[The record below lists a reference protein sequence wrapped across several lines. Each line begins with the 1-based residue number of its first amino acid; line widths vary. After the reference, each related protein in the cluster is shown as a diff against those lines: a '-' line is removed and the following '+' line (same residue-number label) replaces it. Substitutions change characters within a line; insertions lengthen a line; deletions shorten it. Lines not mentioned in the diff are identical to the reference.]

1 LSRQDRS
8 PTVPAAAPNPEVS
21 VIMAVRDHEDRVGHQ
36 VKEVASHL
44 RSLGRTFEVIAVND
58 GSRDN
63 SLSILELLAARLPEL
78 RIVRASAAGRAYQRG
93 AVEARGSILL
103 LLGQVERVSLAPLG
117 WALARIAAGRDAVML
132 RGRYVV
138 GRTLAIV
145 PVIARVPGPSPLFER
160 LFERRAQH
168 LRIDVAG
175 SRSPA
180 RSATARLLGPVLR
193 FLTVS

>member
-1 LSRQDRS
+1 MSRQDCS
-8 PTVPAAAPNPEVS
+8 PAVPAAASNPEIS
-21 VIMAVRDHEDRVGHQ
+21 VVVAVRDHEDRIGHQ

-63 SLSILELLAARLPEL
+63 SLSILELLGARLPEL
-78 RIVRASAAGRAYQRG
+78 RVVRASAAGRAYQRG

-103 LLGQVERVSLAPLG
+103 LLGQGERMSLAPLG
-117 WALARIAAGRDAVML
+117 WALARLAAGRDAVML

-145 PVIARVPGPSPLFER
+145 PVIARVRGPSPIFER

-168 LRIDVAG
+168 LRIDVVGA
-175 SRSPA
+175 RSPVQ
-180 RSATARLLGPVLR
+180 SATARLLDPVLR